1 MYFLLPKKSSTC
13 FSRSGNPLS
22 EFNSFEEAQA
32 SADYE
37 KKRNGDCDLVPYECM
52 KCLKFH
58 LKPKEFYVPKL
69 STKCSCR
76 NTEGK
81 PKDAYPLEDAAQKMA
96 EIRGKSG
103 VRLFV
108 YRCPDGNGWH
118 LTSHPF

>member
-22 EFNSFEEAQA
+22 EFNTFEEAQA

-37 KKRNGDCDLVPYECM
+37 KSRNVNSDFVPYECL
-52 KCLKFH
+52 KCFKFH

-69 STKCSCR
+69 STRCSCR
-76 NTEGK
+76 DTEGM
-81 PKDAYPLEDAAQKMA
+81 PKDAYPSRDAAKKMA
-96 EIRGKSG
+96 GIREKAG
-103 VRLFV
+103 VRLSV
-108 YRCPDGNGWH
+108 YLCPDGNGWH